1 MFIRLTSCR
10 HRPKWPNVSRDQLL
24 EDIQMTNEAIKAL
37 MVFAMYGILELALYF
52 SATIKPSKQAA
63 RATAGRAAN
72 PDFTG
77 SED

>member
-1 MFIRLTSCR
+1 
-10 HRPKWPNVSRDQLL
+10 
-24 EDIQMTNEAIKAL
+24 MTNEAIKAL

-77 SED
+77 SGAED